1 MSNAV
6 LPICVC
12 TDCNLGSSSHLSKGI
27 DLHLQYGSVW
37 NPKLPLRHQNALQI
51 SILNMGQ
58 TLVFSGLIFNF
69 EIYEN
74 YFFSTR
80 NNRYKLNQFLT
91 FTEKNFLLLLEGLLA
106 VLKANPPLFQI
117 KNGQRIKWLPVIPE
131 HISGRGR
138 SLNLCTG

>member
-1 MSNAV
+1 MSNAF
-6 LPICVC
+6 LPICFC

-27 DLHLQYGSVW
+27 DLRLQYGSVW

-91 FTEKNFLLLLEGLLA
+91 FTEKNFFVA
-106 VLKANPPLFQI
+106 I
-117 KNGQRIKWLPVIPE
+117 
-131 HISGRGR
+131 GRAL
-138 SLNLCTG
+138 SSS